1 MASQRSFSEIL
12 RKSRKHVGFP
22 DSEEKFKQLVYAGE
36 FRSLAS
42 DFAGGRLANFEEH
55 PFMGRIVEHALL
67 DVPPPVLEIK
77 SELAGNSIE
86 IAFSGVWPDD
96 LRINA
101 AYWIVTSRRKTESR
115 GIIERRVGGSG
126 FSETIQVPPA
136 SRLDIRVVFGIR
148 TRNNVFAGSP
158 NYLNVQEKFKYE
170 GDIIGKDVDD
180 PIEIKEYVI
189 PSKRNLLVRAVRFVG
204 LIGVVIGVVILL
216 MR

>member
-36 FRSLAS
+36 FQSLTS
-42 DFAGGRLANFEEH
+42 DFAGGRLSNFEEH
-55 PFMGRIVEHALL
+55 SFMGRVVEHALL

-77 SELAGNSIE
+77 SEFAGNSIE
-86 IAFSGVWPDD
+86 IALSGVWPDD

-101 AYWIVTSRRKTESR
+101 AYWIVTPKGKTESR
-115 GIIERRVGGSG
+115 GIIERRVGASG
-126 FSETIQVPPA
+126 LSEIIQVPPA

-170 GDIIGKDVDD
+170 GEFIGEDD
-180 PIEIKEYVI
+180 DDQIEIKEYVI
-189 PSKRNLLVRAVRFVG
+189 PSKRNMLATAIRLVG
-204 LIGVVIGVVILL
+204 LIGVVIGVVLL
-216 MR
+216 IMR